1 MVEDLTKCA
10 QPPEVHLF
18 HYIDDI
24 LLTSDSLAELEKAVL
39 QVLFHLK
46 LCGWA
51 VNKTKLQEPGLSV
64 KILGVILSG
73 NTKVI
78 PDAVVDKIQGYPTPT
93 IVKQL
98 QTFLGLLGYWR
109 AFVPHL
115 TQVVRPLYTLVKKGA
130 N

>member
-1 MVEDLTKCA
+1 MLVAEDLAKWPS
-10 QPPEVHLF
+10 PPEVYLF

-109 AFVPHL
+109 AFVPYL
-115 TQVVRPLYTLVKKGA
+115 AQVACPLYSLVK
-130 N
+130 